1 MTGSISSNP
10 RQQASLFQ
18 PYISEKLYPHL
29 RIISTADNGAN
40 PDVWTVIVI
49 EGIRQ
54 AIVADWPALLSVFFV
69 NSYLTSEVVGVSATK
84 IIRYSWNAAVRASA
98 KRTLDCVLA
107 WGDWLPPRP
116 FAHQIAH
123 AGHSRRCRLAAPRA
137 NRNPQAQSHRESP
150 VGCGRRWA
158 TWLDQD
164 PHPTVNCW
172 SFSGGARR

>member
-98 KRTLDCVLA
+98 KGTSRLCPGVGGLA
-107 WGDWLPPRP
+107 SAKTFRASNCPR
-116 FAHQIAH
+116 
-123 AGHSRRCRLAAPRA
+123 
-137 NRNPQAQSHRESP
+137 
-150 VGCGRRWA
+150 
-158 TWLDQD
+158 
-164 PHPTVNCW
+164 W
-172 SFSGGARR
+172 SFTKMPTGRPSRQQESASTKPSREPGWLW